1 MAAAPVGRITVERD
15 GSVATVTLDAPP
27 VNAFSLARYIEITEV
42 FTELAVDDDLCC
54 VVLTAAGDRAFSA
67 GLDLHEFLATPVDQD
82 DERQRIGLAAFD
94 AVGSCPVPLIGAI
107 NGAAFGAGMVFA
119 SLCDTRIA
127 ADTARFA
134 LPEINVGRCGGAAHA
149 GRLISQ
155 GMVRRMFFTGEP
167 IDAAEALRIGLVEA
181 VVPSVELAVAAA
193 DLAHRIAAK
202 SPLGLRVGKQSLNAI
217 EGLPVK
223 EGYEIEQS
231 FSAKLVQTRDSREA
245 LTAVVEKR
253 APRFE
258 GR

>member
-1 MAAAPVGRITVERD
+1 MAEAPVGRVTVEID
-15 GSVATVTLDAPP
+15 GGIATVTLDAPP
-27 VNAFSLARYIEITEV
+27 VNAFALARYLEITEV
-42 FTELAVDDDLCC
+42 FTALAANDDLRC
-54 VVLTAAGDRAFSA
+54 VILTAAGDRAFSA
-67 GLDLHEFLATPVDQD
+67 GLDVHEFLGAPVDQD
-82 DERQRIGLAAFD
+82 DERQHIGLAAFD
-94 AVGSCPVPLIGAI
+94 AVESCPVPLIGAI
-107 NGAAFGAGMVFA
+107 NGVAFGAGMVFA

-149 GRLISQ
+149 GRLIPQ

-181 VVPSVELAVAAA
+181 VVPSGELAAAAA
-193 DLAHRIAAK
+193 DLARRIAAK

-217 EGLPVK
+217 EGLPVR
-223 EGYEIEQS
+223 EGYAIEQS
-231 FSAKLVQTRDSREA
+231 FSAELVQTHDSREA
-245 LTAVVEKR
+245 LRAVVEKR

>member
-15 GSVATVTLDAPP
+15 GSVASVTLDAPP

-42 FTELAVDDDLCC
+42 FTELAVDDD
-54 VVLTAAGDRAFSA
+54 
-67 GLDLHEFLATPVDQD
+67 
-82 DERQRIGLAAFD
+82 ERQRIGLAAF
-94 AVGSCPVPLIGAI
+94 
-107 NGAAFGAGMVFA
+107 
-119 SLCDTRIA
+119 
-127 ADTARFA
+127 
-134 LPEINVGRCGGAAHA
+134 
-149 GRLISQ
+149 
-155 GMVRRMFFTGEP
+155 
-167 IDAAEALRIGLVEA
+167 DAAEALRIGLVEA

-223 EGYEIEQS
+223 DGYEIEQS